1 LEAALSDQRTQPH
14 RPHASPE
21 PSVDDVRRALDRYRT
36 EFVLLLTPR
45 GEILTSTEDITLGY
59 GNERLGHHIAEQIHP
74 DDLPRV
80 FEVIE
85 RARVE
90 PGYRETVRARAR
102 RADGSW
108 GTFEAT
114 VIDAT
119 DEPDLRGAVVRVRDV
134 SEEAQRDAG
143 VLALGADRFQSLAAA
158 LPLGILSAD
167 ARGFVVFTNEAA
179 EQILNLPAD
188 QLVGRG
194 WENAIHPDDRLEVVA
209 AASHVSAHGLPRQ
222 VVFRVDTAM
231 FARWAHAKFVP
242 LGDPLHTTGWIATVD
257 DITDRR
263 RTESELAHRAT
274 HDPLTK
280 LPNRLLLEDRMRQ
293 ACARLRRDTN
303 SVSVLFI
310 DMDGFKAINDTRGHR
325 AGDQVLV
332 EIARRLRLVVRD
344 VDTVARYAGDEFV
357 VVCESIAARELESV
371 RDRIARTVAQ
381 PMSIDGER
389 IEVGAS
395 IGVATTANPQ
405 VGLEELL
412 ARADQDMYRNK
423 RMR

>member
-1 LEAALSDQRTQPH
+1 LEAALSDQRTHPP
-14 RPHASPE
+14 RPHPHPAIE
-21 PSVDDVRRALDRYRT
+21 EVRKALDRYRT

-85 RARVE
+85 RARAE
-90 PGYRETVRARAR
+90 PGFRETVHARAR

-134 SEEAQRDAG
+134 SEEAQRGAG
-143 VLALGADRFQSLAAA
+143 VLAVGADRFQSLAAA

-167 ARGFVVFTNEAA
+167 ARGSVVFCNHAA
-179 EQILNLPAD
+179 EQIFNLSAD
-188 QLVGRG
+188 RLVGRG
-194 WENAIHPDDRLEVVA
+194 WESAIHPHDQLEVLT
-209 AASHVSAHGLPRQ
+209 ASSQVIAHRLPQQ

-242 LGDPLHTTGWIATVD
+242 LGGPVGTTGWIATVD

-263 RTESELAHRAT
+263 RAESQLAHQAT

-280 LPNRLLLEDRMRQ
+280 LPNRLLLEDRLRQ
-293 ACARLRRDTN
+293 ASARLRRDAD

-310 DMDGFKAINDTRGHR
+310 DLDGFKGINDTLGHR
-325 AGDQVLV
+325 AGDGVLV
-332 EIARRLRLVVRD
+332 EIARRLRGVVRD
-344 VDTVARYAGDEFV
+344 VDTVARFAGDEFV
-357 VVCESIAARELESV
+357 VVCESIGQAEIAMV
-371 RDRIARTVAQ
+371 RARIARVISQ
-381 PMSIDGER
+381 PLMIDGR
-389 IEVGAS
+389 PVEVGAS
-395 IGVATTANPQ
+395 IGVTTTSDPETG
-405 VGLEELL
+405 VEELL

-423 RMR
+423 RAR